1 MRYILIACALVATPL
16 FAEDFPP
23 PVDSGASAGS
33 RMSVIA
39 ENREAA
45 HKIIMIDARALSIAD
60 LMALA
65 ARERAAP
72 IGFKL
77 LRLGR

>member
-1 MRYILIACALVATPL
+1 
-16 FAEDFPP
+16 
-23 PVDSGASAGS
+23 
-33 RMSVIA
+33 MSVIA

-77 LRLGR
+77 LRLGRWL

>member
-1 MRYILIACALVATPL
+1 
-16 FAEDFPP
+16 
-23 PVDSGASAGS
+23 
-33 RMSVIA
+33 MSVIA

-45 HKIIMIDARALSIAD
+45 HKIIMKDARALSIAD

-77 LRLGR
+77 LRLGRWL

>member
-1 MRYILIACALVATPL
+1 VATPL
-16 FAEDFPP
+16 FAGDFPP

-39 ENREAA
+39 ENQEAA

-72 IGFKL
+72 IGL
-77 LRLGR
+77 SCCDWGGGCEPHAPGA